1 MADVMHELGFLFL
14 IFFFYFYKSISNE
27 KCYIKEP
34 NGENGFLNSVN
45 IAFLIICIPMVKSY
59 LEKSI
64 IF

>member
-45 IAFLIICIPMVKSY
+45 IAFFIICIPMVKSY
-59 LEKSI
+59 LEKPI

>member
-14 IFFFYFYKSISNE
+14 IFFFYFYKSISNG

-34 NGENGFLNSVN
+34 NGENGFLNTIN

-59 LEKSI
+59 LEKPI